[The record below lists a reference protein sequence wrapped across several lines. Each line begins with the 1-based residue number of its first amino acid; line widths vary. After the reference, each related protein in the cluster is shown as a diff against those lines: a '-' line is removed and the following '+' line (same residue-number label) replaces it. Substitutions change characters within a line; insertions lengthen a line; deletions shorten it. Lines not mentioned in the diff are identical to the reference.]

1 MSTTSSPFGTDM
13 YSELLP
19 LVTAER
25 LGSYLRASGGDVSDA
40 FALYEW
46 NMRAAASIMELTS
59 MVEVLARNALDRE
72 LRDWAHQRRA
82 GASWLD
88 FAPLDP
94 QGSADIQKAR
104 DRATR
109 RGRRA
114 EVHGRVIAELPLGFW
129 RFLVESRYLTALW
142 ILQLTAHSPTAIPI
156 YEPARRRSHSECSN
170 STSCGTVQLTTSR
183 SIREI
188 SAGIYSSLWISR
200 PGSRQRQGAGS
211 QQPHRCRRSSRANRS
226 KTRRIWAGPG
236 PENSVET
243 IGNQPSPTSTNPAES
258 RGNRAPTDTP

>member
-1 MSTTSSPFGTDM
+1 MSTASGPFEPDL
-13 YSELLP
+13 YSQLLP

-46 NMRAAASIMELTS
+46 NMRAAASVMELTS

-72 LRDWAHQRRA
+72 LRDWAHRRRS

-88 FAPLDP
+88 VVPLDQ

-109 RGRRA
+109 RGRRP

-129 RFLVESRYLTALW
+129 RYLLESRYLTALW
-142 ILQLTAHSPTAIPI
+142 VPATHRAFPAGDPDLRTRQRDVAFRMQQLNFVRNRAAHHEPIHGRDLSRDLQFAMDLAAWISPAAKSWVDAT
-156 YEPARRRSHSECSN
+156 
-170 STSCGTVQLTTSR
+170 
-183 SIREI
+183 
-188 SAGIYSSLWISR
+188 SSLPLIIS
-200 PGSRQRQGAGS
+200 
-211 QQPHRCRRSSRANRS
+211 S
-226 KTRRIWAGPG
+226 KP
-236 PENSVET
+236 
-243 IGNQPSPTSTNPAES
+243 
-258 RGNRAPTDTP
+258 